1 MARVLRSALDA
12 EREAEAAAAD
22 AADREADAALW
33 RRIHTLHT
41 GELEHLAIAAAEAD
55 LALTPLMRAA
65 IAAAFVAGL
74 AASAAWPWWFAP
86 GVTQ

>member
-12 EREAEAAAAD
+12 EREAQAAAAD

-41 GELEHLAIAAAEAD
+41 GELEHPAVAAAEAD
-55 LALTPLMRAA
+55 LAPTPLMRAA
-65 IAAAFVAGL
+65 VAAVFAAAL
-74 AASAAWPWWFAP
+74 AASYVWPWWFAP